1 MLLLDD
7 ELLQSGEPPF
17 DVVDTKAD
25 DPAQLYYSSGTTGL
39 AKGIVHAHRYLL
51 AHEEFVYCH
60 DVRDGER
67 FHGMGEWA
75 WAAGIAPLL
84 GPWRYGAVQL
94 VLQRKG
100 GFDPHKQLDFLSR
113 HEASNV
119 FTTPTAMRSMMSIEN
134 AGERYPQKFRIVCS
148 AGEPLNPEAIRWFR
162 EQYGLTV
169 LDYYGLTESYPLV
182 ANYPFMDV
190 REGSMGKPM
199 PGWDVQILDED
210 EKPLPQGERG
220 EICLRARSN
229 PHYPIG
235 YWNNPED
242 SEETFGGDWFH
253 TKDAAS
259 LDEDGYVWYEG
270 RADDVIIAAG
280 YRIGPFEV
288 ESALLEHACVAEA
301 AAVASPDERR
311 GNVVKAFIV
320 LAEGKEGS
328 DELVDEIKAF
338 VRDRLSAYAYPRKIE
353 FVDELPKTLTG
364 KIRRIELRQ
373 AEMEAAKRSSIA
385 GGSVREGVR
394 ELRPGR
400 TKPAPFA
407 QCKEVRRSPVWAH
420 VAERPKGRHHAD
432 PRLVRRRRP
441 DRRPPRRC
449 PHHPRRPPR
458 PPASPATDGDRLVLR
473 RAAAGDGPRC
483 PPRPARQRA
492 RPSSDMLVAE
502 IDERIVAAV
511 PFDGGRAIAD
521 PFLPTADIVELLR
534 ARVEL
539 ATPVAGRP
547 RAPLPPAARS
557 RRLSG
562 ASARPPAAPA
572 GYSERGHADD
582 EQHPDRAHRR
592 ARRARGR
599 AARRRRR
606 PASLAFVAGE
616 SGVGKS
622 RLVAELARRS
632 ARGRCPRRDR
642 RMRRARRRGA
652 ALRPDRQ
659 RPPLARPRPRPR
671 PR

>member
-1 MLLLDD
+1 MPTASQYSTYEEAVAAHEWRVPERYNIAQDVCDKHPADKLAMIHEDVEGNVREVHWGELQELSNRFANVLAAHGVERGDRVAMLLPPTPETAAAFFGTYKSAAILLSMSVLYGDDGIRHRVKDSQAKVLVTNEANQHRVDRALVEHVLILDD
-7 ELLQSGEPPF
+7 DLLQSGAPEF
-17 DVVDTKAD
+17 DAVDTAAD

-51 AHEEFVYCH
+51 AHEEFEYCH

-113 HEASNV
+113 HEAANV
-119 FTTPTAMRSMMSIEN
+119 FTTPTAMRSMMSIEK

-162 EQYGLTV
+162 EQYGVTV

-182 ANYPFMDV
+182 ANYPFMEV

-210 EKPLPQGERG
+210 ERPLPRGERG

-235 YWNNPED
+235 YWNNPKD
-242 SEETFGGDWFH
+242 SEETFGGEWFH

-259 LDEDGYVWYEG
+259 FDEDGYVWYEG

-320 LAEGKEGS
+320 LAEGKQGS

-353 FVDELPKTLTG
+353 FVNELPKTLTG

-373 AEMEAAKRSSIA
+373 AELEAAK
-385 GGSVREGVR
+385 
-394 ELRPGR
+394 
-400 TKPAPFA
+400 
-407 QCKEVRRSPVWAH
+407 
-420 VAERPKGRHHAD
+420 
-432 PRLVRRRRP
+432 
-441 DRRPPRRC
+441 
-449 PHHPRRPPR
+449 
-458 PPASPATDGDRLVLR
+458 TD
-473 RAAAGDGPRC
+473 
-483 PPRPARQRA
+483 
-492 RPSSDMLVAE
+492 
-502 IDERIVAAV
+502 
-511 PFDGGRAIAD
+511 
-521 PFLPTADIVELLR
+521 
-534 ARVEL
+534 
-539 ATPVAGRP
+539 
-547 RAPLPPAARS
+547 
-557 RRLSG
+557 
-562 ASARPPAAPA
+562 
-572 GYSERGHADD
+572 
-582 EQHPDRAHRR
+582 
-592 ARRARGR
+592 
-599 AARRRRR
+599 
-606 PASLAFVAGE
+606 
-616 SGVGKS
+616 
-622 RLVAELARRS
+622 
-632 ARGRCPRRDR
+632 
-642 RMRRARRRGA
+642 
-652 ALRPDRQ
+652 
-659 RPPLARPRPRPR
+659 
-671 PR
+671 